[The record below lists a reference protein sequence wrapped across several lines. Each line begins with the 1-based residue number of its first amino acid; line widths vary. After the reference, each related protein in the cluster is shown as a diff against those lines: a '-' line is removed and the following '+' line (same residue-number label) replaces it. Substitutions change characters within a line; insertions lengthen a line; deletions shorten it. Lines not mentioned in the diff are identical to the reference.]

1 MNIGIL
7 SSHKY
12 RFNIKDRYV
21 EHKEKAKLRY
31 VIGMRM

>member
-21 EHKEKAKLRY
+21 EHKEKA
-31 VIGMRM
+31 